1 MSQNIS
7 ITEITA
13 SETKFTDPE
22 FTLDGDTRAAVDPRA
37 LETLWINTGSLCNL
51 TCENC
56 YIESSPTNDR
66 LAYISLREVCQLLD
80 EIKSEKMG
88 TREIGFTGGEPFL
101 NKEMVPILEAC
112 LARGFQVLVLRTA

>member
-1 MSQNIS
+1 MSQNIPV
-7 ITEITA
+7 TEITA
-13 SETKFTDPE
+13 AEAKFTDPD
-22 FTLDGDTRAAVDPRA
+22 FTLDGDTRAAVDPRV

-80 EIKSEKMG
+80 EIESEKMG
-88 TREIGFTGGEPFL
+88 TGKSASQAANPF
-101 NKEMVPILEAC
+101 
-112 LARGFQVLVLRTA
+112 

>member
-1 MSQNIS
+1 MSQNIT

-22 FTLDGDTRAAVDPRA
+22 FTLDGDTRAAVDPTA

-56 YIESSPTNDR
+56 YIESSPTKDW
-66 LAYISLREVCQLLD
+66 LSYCSVIDGFQLLV
-80 EIKSEKMG
+80 EI
-88 TREIGFTGGEPFL
+88 
-101 NKEMVPILEAC
+101 A
-112 LARGFQVLVLRTA
+112 